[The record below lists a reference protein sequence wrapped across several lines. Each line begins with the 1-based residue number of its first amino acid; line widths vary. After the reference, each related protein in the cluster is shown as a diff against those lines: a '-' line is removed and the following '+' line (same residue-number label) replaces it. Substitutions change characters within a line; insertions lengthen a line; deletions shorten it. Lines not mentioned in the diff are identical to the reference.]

1 MSFSW
6 NDLTEESWHDLT
18 EESWHD
24 LEPPPTAA
32 ASTGFYHGFNEMLMA
47 PLHFEGFGEP
57 VTLHSFSGDV
67 PLSAI
72 VSLPQ
77 QSHFSRGGG
86 ETIVPGHL
94 LFEASEESRLNS
106 LVAVTARGKRF
117 EIAGVLPPS
126 DGVIKVSI
134 ERTEKQYTNATNALD
149 A

>member
-1 MSFSW
+1 MSYSW

-47 PLHFEGFGEP
+47 PLHFDGFGEP

-72 VSLPQ
+72 VRLPQ

-86 ETIVPGHL
+86 ET
-94 LFEASEESRLNS
+94 
-106 LVAVTARGKRF
+106 
-117 EIAGVLPPS
+117 
-126 DGVIKVSI
+126 SI
-134 ERTEKQYTNATNALD
+134 E
-149 A
+149 